1 MMPKDYRV
9 LPNFAASWVKGDSL
23 KVYGHGNQ
31 TRTFCYITD
40 AIVAFMKI
48 LLDGKSPNV
57 YNVGNPSP
65 EISITE
71 LAEKIRQKV
80 DKNIS
85 VDIVKYPSTYPEDE
99 PNRRCPDISRIES
112 SLGYKPKIDLDSG
125 LLRFFTWAK
134 ENYSSEYL

>member
-1 MMPKDYRV
+1 
-9 LPNFAASWVKGDSL
+9 
-23 KVYGHGNQ
+23 
-31 TRTFCYITD
+31 
-40 AIVAFMKI
+40 MKI
-48 LLDGKSPNV
+48 FLDGKSPDV

-71 LAEKIRQKV
+71 LAEKIRQQV
-80 DKNIS
+80 DRNIS

-112 SLGYKPKIDLDSG
+112 SLGYKPKINLDDG